1 MAKVNKKIINQ
12 NPKVNIDKNAKNPK
26 YWSKS
31 NMVYAFVL
39 RYKYTIRK
47 IVLQHKI
54 LDLSTAWELHWIEI
68 KKL

>member
-1 MAKVNKKIINQ
+1 M
-12 NPKVNIDKNAKNPK
+12 DKNAKNPK

-54 LDLSTAWELHWIEI
+54 LDLFI
-68 KKL
+68 KIQTDFVGF